1 MRASAAAQHFPHLAD
16 TVEHGSGG
24 QGNPIPTDRHYL
36 RREGTNRYLPGH
48 RASSCGVRANAGEIK
63 PAQEWQAIATRNRRV
78 QPIRSL
84 KFSATSLTL
93 GKEAGPQSG
102 PCRSLIPSW
111 RGLSCKIRWRVPG
124 NYQVTGGLLLLRK
137 RCLSSDHSLEAIRC
151 LFQPRSQASGEAPD
165 CCRQCL
171 HRRFN
176 EGALWTTR
184 CHLERR
190 RILRNTI

>member
-1 MRASAAAQHFPHLAD
+1 MEASTWNGCTHERRIGPEPNLMRASAAAQHFKHLAD

-111 RGLSCKIRWRVPG
+111 RGLSCKIRWR
-124 NYQVTGGLLLLRK
+124 
-137 RCLSSDHSLEAIRC
+137 
-151 LFQPRSQASGEAPD
+151 APYMPWPLVA
-165 CCRQCL
+165 CAV
-171 HRRFN
+171 
-176 EGALWTTR
+176 E
-184 CHLERR
+184 
-190 RILRNTI
+190 